1 MKTKYFSII
10 AAAFALVACDKN
22 NDDFN
27 IDNTKDTP
35 ITIVSAGV
43 AELTTRAG
51 TYPLVGIDASS
62 PATIG
67 VFVTGG
73 SETKYNATNVEWE
86 HGGSSWKKIGNET
99 MLYEGAGSKQ
109 TIYAC
114 SPYDANATAGTIT
127 VTATDRTD
135 WLVATATPLTSNSV
149 SLTMNHALTKLKL
162 KVSGYGSEVSADNQ
176 EIKSVTVGN
185 MYASGTLKISD
196 NSWSGLSETPD
207 ATLTMT
213 DYDDYE
219 LLVIPMASCSSFP
232 ITITMADNRTF
243 KAAISLSGVG
253 NKLEAGTQYKITL
266 KIGQDK
272 VEIAEDGITAT
283 PWGIMEGGE
292 LGTE

>member
-51 TYPLVGIDASS
+51 SYPLVGIDASS

-73 SETKYNATNVEWE
+73 KKDECNATNVEWE
-86 HGGSSWKKIGNET
+86 HGGSSWKKIGAAT

-176 EIKSVTVGN
+176 EIRSVKVGD

-196 NSWSGLSETPD
+196 NTWNLGDSPTTTE
-207 ATLTMT
+207 LTMT

-219 LLVIPMASCSSFP
+219 LLVIPMASCTSFP
-232 ITITMADNRTF
+232 ITITMADDRIF
-243 KAAISLSGVG
+243 KATISLTGVG

-266 KIGQDK
+266 QVGQDK
-272 VEIAEDGITAT
+272 VTLGGITAS
-283 PWGIMEGGE
+283 PWEIRNAGE
-292 LGTE
+292 LETD

>member
-176 EIKSVTVGN
+176 EIRSVKVGD
-185 MYASGTLKISD
+185 MYASGTLSISD
-196 NSWSGLSETPD
+196 NSWDLGDSPTITE
-207 ATLTMT
+207 LTMT
-213 DYDDYE
+213 DNE
-219 LLVIPMASCSSFP
+219 LLVIPMASCPSFP
-232 ITITMADNRTF
+232 ITITMADGRTF
-243 KAAISLSGVG
+243 KAAISLTGVG
-253 NKLEAGTQYKITL
+253 NKLEAGTQYKIIL
-266 KIGQDK
+266 QVGQDK
-272 VEIAEDGITAT
+272 VTLGDITAA
-283 PWGIMEGGE
+283 PWKIMNGGE
-292 LGTE
+292 LETE

>member
-1 MKTKYFSII
+1 MDPRHFTLSI

-51 TYPLVGIDASS
+51 TYPLVGIDASN

-73 SETKYNATNVEWE
+73 NKDECNATNVEWD

-114 SPYDANATAGTIT
+114 SPYSESAAAGTIT

-149 SLTMNHALTKLKL
+149 SLTMNHALAKLKL
-162 KVSGYGSEVSADNQ
+162 KVSGYGSEVSADDQ

-213 DYDDYE
+213 DYE
-219 LLVIPMASCSSFP
+219 LLVIPMECESFP
-232 ITITMADNRTF
+232 ITITMADGRIF
-243 KAAISLSGVG
+243 KATISLTGVG

-266 KIGQDK
+266 QVGQDK
-272 VEIAEDGITAT
+272 VTLGDITAA
-283 PWGIMEGGE
+283 PWKIMNGGE
-292 LGTE
+292 LKTE

>member
-43 AELTTRAG
+43 AELTTRAVS
-51 TYPLVGIDASS
+51 YPLVGTDASS

-73 SETKYNATNVEWE
+73 SETKYDAANVEWE
-86 HGGSSWKKIGNET
+86 HGGSSWEKIGNET

-114 SPYDANATAGTIT
+114 SPYSESAAAGTIT
-127 VTATDRTD
+127 VSATDRTD

-149 SLTMNHALTKLKL
+149 SLMMNHALTKLIL
-162 KVSGYGSEVSADNQ
+162 KVSGYGAEVSENDRNIQ
-176 EIKSVTVGN
+176 SVKVGN
-185 MYASGTLKISD
+185 MYASGTLYISD

-213 DYDDYE
+213 DYE
-219 LLVIPMASCSSFP
+219 LLVISMASCTSFP
-232 ITITMADNRTF
+232 ITITMADNRIF
-243 KAAISLSGVG
+243 KATISLSGVG

-266 KIGQDK
+266 QVGQDK
-272 VEIAEDGITAT
+272 VTLGDITAS
-283 PWGIMEGGE
+283 PWKNMDGGE
-292 LGTE
+292 LDTE

>member
-51 TYPLVGIDASS
+51 TYPLVGIDASN

-73 SETKYNATNVEWE
+73 KKDECNATNVEWE

-176 EIKSVTVGN
+176 EIRSVKVGD
-185 MYASGTLKISD
+185 MYASGTLSISD
-196 NSWSGLSETPD
+196 NSWDLGDSPTITE
-207 ATLTMT
+207 LTMT
-213 DYDDYE
+213 DNE
-219 LLVIPMASCSSFP
+219 LLVIPMASCPSFP
-232 ITITMADNRTF
+232 ITITMADGRTF
-243 KAAISLSGVG
+243 KAAISLTGVG
-253 NKLEAGTQYKITL
+253 NKLEAGTQYKIIL
-266 KIGQDK
+266 QVGQDK
-272 VEIAEDGITAT
+272 VTLGDITAA
-283 PWGIMEGGE
+283 PWKIMNGGE
-292 LGTE
+292 LKTE

>member
-27 IDNTKDTP
+27 IDNTKDLP

-114 SPYDANATAGTIT
+114 SPYSESAAAGTIT
-127 VTATDRTD
+127 VSATDRTD

-149 SLTMNHALTKLKL
+149 SLTMNHALTKL
-162 KVSGYGSEVSADNQ
+162 VFVPTYGTELTSE
-176 EIKSVTVGN
+176 EITSVEVGG
-185 MYASGTLKISD
+185 MYDAGTLNISD

>member
-1 MKTKYFSII
+1 MKTKYLAIV
-10 AAAFALVACDKN
+10 AVALTLVACDKN

-51 TYPLVGIDASS
+51 TYPLEGTDASS

-73 SETKYNATNVEWE
+73 SETKYDAANVEWE

-127 VTATDRTD
+127 VTATDRKD

-149 SLTMNHALTKLKL
+149 SLTMNHALTKL
-162 KVSGYGSEVSADNQ
+162 VFVPTYGTELTSE
-176 EIKSVTVGN
+176 EITSVEVGG
-185 MYASGTLKISD
+185 MYDAGTLNISD

>member
-51 TYPLVGIDASS
+51 TYPLEGTDASS

-73 SETKYNATNVEWE
+73 SETKYDAANVEWE

-127 VTATDRTD
+127 VTATDRKD
-135 WLVATATPLTSNSV
+135 WLVATDTPLTSNSV

-176 EIKSVTVGN
+176 EIRSVKVGV

-196 NSWSGLSETPD
+196 NTWNLGDSPTTTE
-207 ATLTMT
+207 LTMT

-219 LLVIPMASCSSFP
+219 LLVIPMASCTSFP
-232 ITITMADNRTF
+232 ITITMADDRIF
-243 KAAISLSGVG
+243 KATISLTGVG
-253 NKLEAGTQYKITL
+253 NKLEAGTQYKIIL
-266 KIGQDK
+266 QVGQDK
-272 VEIAEDGITAT
+272 VTLGGITAS
-283 PWGIMEGGE
+283 PWEIRNGGE
-292 LGTE
+292 LETD

>member
-51 TYPLVGIDASS
+51 TYPLVGIDASN

-73 SETKYNATNVEWE
+73 KKDECNATNVEWE

-127 VTATDRTD
+127 VTATDRKD

-176 EIKSVTVGN
+176 EIRSVKVGD
-185 MYASGTLKISD
+185 MYASGTLSISD
-196 NSWSGLSETPD
+196 NSWDLGDSPTITE
-207 ATLTMT
+207 LTMT
-213 DYDDYE
+213 DNE
-219 LLVIPMASCSSFP
+219 LLVIPMASCPSFP
-232 ITITMADNRTF
+232 ITITMADGRTF
-243 KAAISLSGVG
+243 KAAISLTGVG
-253 NKLEAGTQYKITL
+253 NKLEAGTQYKIIL
-266 KIGQDK
+266 QVGQDK
-272 VEIAEDGITAT
+272 VTLGDITAA
-283 PWGIMEGGE
+283 PWKIMNGGE
-292 LGTE
+292 LKTE